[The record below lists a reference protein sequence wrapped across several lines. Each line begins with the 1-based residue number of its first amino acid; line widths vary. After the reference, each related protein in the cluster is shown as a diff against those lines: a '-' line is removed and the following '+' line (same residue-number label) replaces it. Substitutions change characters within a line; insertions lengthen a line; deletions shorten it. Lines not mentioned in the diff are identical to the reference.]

1 MLSRIDREVL
11 TRAMQTAKAERA
23 DQLAAMLKDRPWE
36 DVAMFAAY
44 CCQTAALNL
53 KPWQEPPMH
62 AGDDR
67 PLDTSPLMGR
77 LAAWELR
84 RRLLA
89 AGLSKFEPDP
99 IRALEKA
106 SASAQ

>member
-67 PLDTSPLMGR
+67 
-77 LAAWELR
+77 
-84 RRLLA
+84 LLTPPRSWVA
-89 AGLSKFEPDP
+89 SGLSKFEPDP
-99 IRALEKA
+99 IRALERA
-106 SASAQ
+106 SASAR

>member
-67 PLDTSPLMGR
+67 LLDTSPVMGR
-77 LAAWELR
+77 V
-84 RRLLA
+84 
-89 AGLSKFEPDP
+89 GSVQV
-99 IRALEKA
+99 RA
-106 SASAQ
+106 